1 MDLDFINLCR
11 GLAAAVILKAIEDYR
26 RAVAYLY
33 KYSGQPK
40 LTFDQQR
47 RLYESVRTISECEC
61 AISDMSSSILGYDS
75 SQFME
80 TLKQELYNHYENK

>member
-26 RAVAYLY
+26 MAVGYLY
-33 KYSGQPK
+33 RYSGHK
-40 LTFDQQR
+40 DLTTKQQR

-61 AISDMSSSILGYDS
+61 AISDMSMSILGYDS
-75 SQFME
+75 SDFMA
-80 TLKQELYNHYENK
+80 TLKQELYLHYEHK